1 MKFNKDNAEKLS
13 GMAIDDTLLREMQ
26 EDCANESKD
35 HTKSQAVTSNNQ
47 IAIDIGV
54 GSDDTESSVLKKY
67 FPIYSYVQQITDD
80 DSLTL
85 SINSNELYAMRKKL
99 ISDNRADQM
108 LNEDEYNDWNSKEIQ
123 ISEPFIYEYTD
134 GWSNVWEYA
143 YTINYM
149 LLLLLAISLSNVF
162 SIEYYRKTDAII
174 LCSQY
179 GKKQL
184 FISKILAGMTF
195 SIASAIILFAATLF
209 SSLLVYGTDG
219 FHAALQLAFPLS
231 SLNISVGGSVL
242 VLLVPQYGTVMKR
255 GVLYYRTRIK
265 DANGKLV
272 AIYAKTP
279 EELYNK
285 ETLALEQIENATFHR
300 KTPTVAEYCEK
311 WLLMQSV
318 HVRATTLTDYTSKVR
333 RHIIAELGDKR
344 MGEVSLDDIQL
355 ALVPVS
361 KKSASVYKSVVI
373 LYKSIFRAAMESR
386 IIDHNP
392 TIYLTTKGGGV
403 PQEDRQALTDE
414 QAARLLDAIRD
425 LPPYV
430 FVMIGLY
437 AGLRREEIL
446 ALQWDSVYLDTDT
459 PYLTVRRAWHTEHNR
474 PVISDELKTKAAER
488 NIPLPVCLAEC
499 LKAAKETSTSEYVVS
514 NRDGEPLSYTQF
526 KRLWQYIVTRTVKER
541 SYYRYE
547 DGKRVKH
554 TVTPVLGEKAAHN
567 GKVVYSLDF
576 EVTPHQL
583 RHTYITNLIHAS
595 VDPKTV
601 QYLAGHESSKITMDI
616 YAKVKY
622 NRPDE
627 LVRSMSCA
635 FASWDAAQ

>member
-1 MKFNKDNAEKLS
+1 
-13 GMAIDDTLLREMQ
+13 MATTRIMPL
-26 EDCANESKD
+26 
-35 HTKSQAVTSNNQ
+35 H
-47 IAIDIGV
+47 V
-54 GSDDTESSVLKKY
+54 GKGRTESR
-67 FPIYSYVQQITDD
+67 
-80 DSLTL
+80 
-85 SINSNELYAMRKKL
+85 A
-99 ISDNRADQM
+99 ISDIIDYVANPQ
-108 LNEDEYNDWNSKEIQ
+108 K
-123 ISEPFIYEYTD
+123 TD
-134 GWSNVWEYA
+134 NGRLIAGFACDSRTVDAEF
-143 YTINYM
+143 
-149 LLLLLAISLSNVF
+149 LLAK
-162 SIEYYRKTDAII
+162 R
-174 LCSQY
+174 QY
-179 GKKQL
+179 IVATGRVRG
-184 FISKILAGMTF
+184 ADDV
-195 SIASAIILFAATLF
+195 IAYHVRQSFRPGEI
-209 SSLLVYGTDG
+209 
-219 FHAALQLAFPLS
+219 
-231 SLNISVGGSVL
+231 
-242 VLLVPQYGTVMKR
+242 
-255 GVLYYRTRIK
+255 
-265 DANGKLV
+265 
-272 AIYAKTP
+272 TP
-279 EELYNK
+279 EEANRLGVEFAKRFTKGNHAFVVCTHIDK
-285 ETLALEQIENATFHR
+285 SHIHNHIIWSSVSLEYDRKFRNFWGSTKAVRRLSDTICIENGLSIVENPNPH
-300 KTPTVAEYCEK
+300 
-311 WLLMQSV
+311 
-318 HVRATTLTDYTSKVR
+318 
-333 RHIIAELGDKR
+333 G
-344 MGEVSLDDIQL
+344 
-355 ALVPVS
+355 
-361 KKSASVYKSVVI
+361 KSYNKSVVI

-403 PQEDRQALTDE
+403 PQEERQALTDE
-414 QAARLLDAIRD
+414 QAERLLDAIRD